1 MALAELS
8 QVQSGLAMSIS
19 FTGTT
24 TSTPFATT
32 ATSGK
37 LDKATEPQSV
47 EEKFLEYAK
56 KTPAEKMFD
65 AMLGQLGITPEQFAA
80 MDPDAQRSV
89 MEKIQK
95 LIEQQA
101 KNGGNN
107 SPGQITDKTA

>member
-1 MALAELS
+1 
-8 QVQSGLAMSIS
+8 MSIS
-19 FTGTT
+19 ITT
-24 TSTPFATT
+24 TPLVSTM
-32 ATSGK
+32 TSGK
-37 LDKATEPQSV
+37 LDKPLGAQSV
-47 EEKFLEYAK
+47 EEKFLDYAQ

-80 MDPDAQRSV
+80 MDSDAQRAV

-101 KNGGNN
+101 KQGGSN

>member
-1 MALAELS
+1 
-8 QVQSGLAMSIS
+8 MSIS
-19 FTGTT
+19 ITT
-24 TSTPFATT
+24 TPLVASM
-32 ATSGK
+32 TSGK
-37 LDKATEPQSV
+37 LDKPLGAQSV

-80 MDPDAQRSV
+80 MDPDAQRAV

-101 KNGGNN
+101 KQGGSN

>member
-1 MALAELS
+1 M
-8 QVQSGLAMSIS
+8 GLAMSVSI
-19 FTGTT
+19 TGTT
-24 TSTPFATT
+24 TSTPFAST

-37 LDKATEPQSV
+37 LDKPIGSQSV

-80 MDPDAQRSV
+80 MDPDAQRAV

-101 KNGGNN
+101 KNGG
-107 SPGQITDKTA
+107 SKDPGQITDKTA

>member
-1 MALAELS
+1 
-8 QVQSGLAMSIS
+8 MSIS
-19 FTGTT
+19 ITT
-24 TSTPFATT
+24 TPLVANM
-32 ATSGK
+32 TSGK
-37 LDKATEPQSV
+37 LDKPLGAQSV

-80 MDPDAQRSV
+80 MDPDAQRAV

-101 KNGGNN
+101 KAGG
-107 SPGQITDKTA
+107 SKDPGQITDKTA

>member
-1 MALAELS
+1 
-8 QVQSGLAMSIS
+8 MSIS
-19 FTGTT
+19 FTTTT
-24 TSTPFATT
+24 TSTPFAST
-32 ATSGK
+32 ATASK
-37 LDKATEPQSV
+37 LDKAPESQSV

-80 MDPDAQRSV
+80 MDPDAQRDV

-101 KNGGNN
+101 KAGG
-107 SPGQITDKTA
+107 SKEPGQITDRMA

>member
-1 MALAELS
+1 M
-8 QVQSGLAMSIS
+8 
-19 FTGTT
+19 
-24 TSTPFATT
+24 
-32 ATSGK
+32 TSGK
-37 LDKATEPQSV
+37 PDKPLGAQSV
-47 EEKFLEYAK
+47 EEKFLDYAQ

-80 MDPDAQRSV
+80 MDPDAQRAV

-101 KNGGNN
+101 KQGGSN

>member
-1 MALAELS
+1 
-8 QVQSGLAMSIS
+8 MSIS
-19 FTGTT
+19 ITT
-24 TSTPFATT
+24 TPLVASM
-32 ATSGK
+32 TSGK
-37 LDKATEPQSV
+37 LDKPLGAQSV
-47 EEKFLEYAK
+47 EEKFLDYAK

-80 MDPDAQRSV
+80 MDPDAQRAV

-101 KNGGNN
+101 KQGGSN